1 MRFGGSRGFWVLLLF
16 LVLGAI
22 LGGILGQMLKQA
34 SLSGM
39 VPYLT
44 QTYEIFDLQNIHL
57 DLAVVQLD
65 LGVRFAPNLI
75 SIIGIIAAGWI
86 FHKV

>member
-16 LVLGAI
+16 LILGAI